1 MSRLFS
7 VLILAGAAA
16 VSMGPLAAGPALA
29 KTDKGPVDMGPADTG
44 PDKVNAVIVY
54 GSDPCPQSQGDEIT
68 VCARKDEAE
77 RYRIPEPFRGPNPN
91 AVANQA
97 WAERAKSFE
106 TVGQFGTNSC
116 SPVGGGGATGCMQK
130 LINQAYAEKKQ
141 SSDVRFGK
149 IIEEEREKRLSTID
163 QDTAAEQARVE
174 ELEKQY
180 EAKKAAEQDAKPAT
194 NANGE
199 SGDAPLPQPVT
210 KTPATT
216 PPGN

>member
-7 VLILAGAAA
+7 VLILAGVAAA
-16 VSMGPLAAGPALA
+16 SVAPLAAGPALA
-29 KTDKGPVDMGPADTG
+29 KQDKSSVEMGPVDTG

-54 GSDPCPQSQGDEIT
+54 GNDPCPQSTGEEIT
-68 VCARKDEAE
+68 VCARKDESE
-77 RYRIPEPFRGPNPN
+77 RFRIPEPFRGPNPN
-91 AVANQA
+91 AVANQS
-97 WAERAKSFE
+97 WANRAKSFE

-116 SPVGGGGATGCMQK
+116 SPAGGGGTTGCLQK
-130 LINQAYAEKKQ
+130 LIDQAYAEKKQ

-163 QDTAAEQARVE
+163 KDAAEEQGRVE

-180 EAKKAAEQDAKPAT
+180 EAKKAAEQGEQPAT
-194 NANGE
+194 NASGE
-199 SGDAPLPQPVT
+199 SSDAPLPQPT
-210 KTPATT
+210 ST

>member
-1 MSRLFS
+1 MNRFLSAL
-7 VLILAGAAA
+7 LLAGAATLA
-16 VSMGPLAAGPALA
+16 CASPAFAKDGP
-29 KTDKGPVDMGPADTG
+29 KTPIDTTTDGPADTG

-54 GSDPCPQSQGDEIT
+54 GDDPCPKSTGDEIT
-68 VCARKDEAE
+68 VCARKDESE

-91 AVANQA
+91 AVANQS
-97 WAERAKSFE
+97 WAERAKTFE

-116 SPVGGGGATGCMQK
+116 SPVGGGGATGCLQK

-149 IIEEEREKRLSTID
+149 IIEAEREKRLSTID
-163 QDTAAEQARVE
+163 ADAAAEQARVE

-180 EAKKAAEQDAKPAT
+180 EAKKAAEQDAKEKA
-194 NANGE
+194 AAE
-199 SGDAPLPQPVT
+199 AKGDAAKTDVPLS
-210 KTPATT
+210 T